1 MQKIA
6 NEQAKAKMLTDLLR
20 TFFWFLRAKLSL
32 YLKKKIILP
41 FKSSRAKKTSQNI
54 SLFNLKN
61 IFLVIE

>member
-32 YLKKKIILP
+32 YLKKK
-41 FKSSRAKKTSQNI
+41 
-54 SLFNLKN
+54 
-61 IFLVIE
+61 